1 MRAVLMAV
9 VLATSLAA
17 FPAIAPLAAQQTEP
31 SDAHAGSPP
40 GNQPSTLG
48 AQPATGES
56 ASRVIEETE
65 LDRQTR
71 AVAAQLRCVVCQGV
85 SIQDSP
91 STLAQEMRDVVR
103 ERLAAGES
111 PDEVKAYFVANYGE
125 WVLLEP
131 EPAGFNLL
139 VYVLPVLMLIGGAVF
154 VFFTARRMTRGS
166 GTGITESI
174 AEDEGVE
181 RVR

>member
-1 MRAVLMAV
+1 MSAVLMNI
-9 VLATSLAA
+9 VLATSLAMFA
-17 FPAIAPLAAQQTEP
+17 APATLAAQQTEP
-31 SDAHAGSPP
+31 TDAHAGSPP
-40 GNQPSTLG
+40 GDEPSILG
-48 AQPATGES
+48 AQPATGQA

-71 AVAAQLRCVVCQGV
+71 AVAAQLRCVVCQGL

-111 PDEVKAYFVANYGE
+111 PAQVKAYFVANYGE

-131 EPAGFNLL
+131 APSGFNLL
-139 VYVLPVLMLIGGAVF
+139 VYVLPVLMLIGGAAFVF
-154 VFFTARRMTRGS
+154 VTARRMTRGS

-174 AEDEGVE
+174 AEDDGVE

>member
-1 MRAVLMAV
+1 MRALLMNF

-17 FPAIAPLAAQQTEP
+17 FAAPTLLAAQQT
-31 SDAHAGSPP
+31 
-40 GNQPSTLG
+40 
-48 AQPATGES
+48 TG
-56 ASRVIEETE
+56 RIIEETE

-71 AVAAQLRCVVCQGV
+71 AVSAQLRCVVCQGL

-91 STLAQEMRDVVR
+91 STLAQEMREVVR

-131 EPAGFNLL
+131 EPSGFNLV
-139 VYVLPVLMLIGGAVF
+139 VYVLPVIMLLGGAAFVF
-154 VFFTARRMTRGS
+154 VTARRMTGTR
-166 GTGITESI
+166 GTGTTESI
-174 AEDEGVE
+174 AEEDGVE